1 MRVRREIWW
10 IFGIKDDEI
19 WLEAFLFFFF
29 FEEMMYENVGN
40 TRGFVEGIEGN
51 RKITKLELEGS

>member
-1 MRVRREIWW
+1 MRREIWW
-10 IFGIKDDEI
+10 MFGIKDDEI
-19 WLEAFLFFFF
+19 WLEAFLFFF
-29 FEEMMYENVGN
+29 EEMIYENVGN

>member
-1 MRVRREIWW
+1 M
-10 IFGIKDDEI
+10 FGIKDDEI
-19 WLEAFLFFFF
+19 WLEAFLFF

-40 TRGFVEGIEGN
+40 TRGFVEGN

>member
-1 MRVRREIWW
+1 M
-10 IFGIKDDEI
+10 FGIKDDEI

-29 FEEMMYENVGN
+29 FEDMMYENVGN
-40 TRGFVEGIEGN
+40 THGFVEGIEGN

>member
-1 MRVRREIWW
+1 M
-10 IFGIKDDEI
+10 FGIKDDEI
-19 WLEAFLFFFF
+19 WLEAFLFFF